1 MSYKGTDAFH
11 TLCRL
16 QLATNQLIT
25 KLTVRK
31 DFILLY
37 LGHERKDVGKIKSMT
52 VNPCKKANETFGSF
66 VSNSVGDPYVEPAKY
81 HLRGNST
88 AEKPFVNM
96 HGNRTVAK
104 SEFIHMHN
112 GKPKV
117 VTPERA
123 KGLHIK

>member
-1 MSYKGTDAFH
+1 MAPASHVVAH
-11 TLCRL
+11 
-16 QLATNQLIT
+16 
-25 KLTVRK
+25 V
-31 DFILLY
+31 
-37 LGHERKDVGKIKSMT
+37 DVLNSWAIQPREAWKAS
-52 VNPCKKANETFGSF
+52 VNVQA
-66 VSNSVGDPYVEPAKY
+66 GDPYVEPAKY

>member
-1 MSYKGTDAFH
+1 MLFTPYAAYSRRRINELPNLPYARILF
-11 TLCRL
+11 
-16 QLATNQLIT
+16 
-25 KLTVRK
+25 
-31 DFILLY
+31 LLY